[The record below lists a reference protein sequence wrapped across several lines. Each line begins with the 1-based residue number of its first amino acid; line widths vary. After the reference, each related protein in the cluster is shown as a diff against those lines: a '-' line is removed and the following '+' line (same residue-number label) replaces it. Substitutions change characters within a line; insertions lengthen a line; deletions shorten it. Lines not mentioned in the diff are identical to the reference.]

1 MIDDSEGR
9 PLNYSEMVNVA
20 MEELKKGARYA
31 LEMFMSS
38 KK

>member
-20 MEELKKGARYA
+20 MEELKKVQGM
-31 LEMFMSS
+31 L
-38 KK
+38 